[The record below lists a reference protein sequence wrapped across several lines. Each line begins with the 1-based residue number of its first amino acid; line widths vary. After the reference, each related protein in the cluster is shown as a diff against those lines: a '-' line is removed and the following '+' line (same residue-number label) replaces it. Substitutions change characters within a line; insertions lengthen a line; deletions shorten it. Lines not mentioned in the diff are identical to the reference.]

1 MAERWPDNKE
11 PPGWWGTLRGR
22 WRPTWSLGWPSEW
35 RPAWPKVR
43 PPRVSLANK
52 CLLLFGGAVL
62 LIVAVAL
69 TVPFLRMNALVNQGQ
84 FEHHRELV
92 QIWLAGE
99 RAGDPERPPELGT
112 GREAPGSV
120 RRSGVPA
127 TRLRLEQA
135 RQLAENDQVFRRA
148 IAALERGRRDEWQA
162 ARWDGG
168 TRVYRYFLAERT
180 PAAAPGEA
188 PELVSLITLTRRSDG
203 AAEQLGVNIVYLF
216 SAGCLVLG
224 LAVLVFY
231 QVTHRLILSPV
242 RQLRETAELVRDG
255 HLDTRSAI
263 RTGDEFEELAETFNL
278 MLADM
283 QTTHE
288 QLRAINR
295 ALDLKLN
302 ELAKSNSTL
311 HESARIKGEFL
322 AKVSHELRTPMN
334 SIIGFAELLLD
345 IAKAEIQSMPEGE
358 EPPASLGKRTR
369 YLQNIVNASRSL
381 LEMIE
386 SLLEMAK
393 IEAGRVE
400 LRVEAMPVREVCE
413 GLLGLISP
421 LADRKGVDVRLE
433 LSPQVP
439 VVETDSRKLQQIV
452 FNLLSNAVK
461 FIPSPAPGRAGP
473 AGTVTLRVEPLPPG
487 VLGGE
492 ERVRFSVIDTGPGI
506 APEDQSR
513 IFEKFEQ
520 GSEGL
525 SRAHQ
530 GTGLG
535 LAIVRELA
543 GVLDAELQLVSDLG
557 RGSMFSVILP
567 RKLDPARV
575 EEAKLENAFRGALA
589 GRRTLRDAR

>member
-1 MAERWPDNKE
+1 MPEPWRDDKT
-11 PPGWWGTLRGR
+11 PPGWWSNLRGR

-52 CLLLFGGAVL
+52 CLLLFGGAIL
-62 LIVAVAL
+62 LIVLVAL
-69 TVPFLRMNALVNQGQ
+69 LLPLLRMHALSAEWQLDLNRSMV
-84 FEHHRELV
+84 
-92 QIWLAGE
+92 E
-99 RAGDPERPPELGT
+99 RWVEGDT
-112 GREAPGSV
+112 A
-120 RRSGVPA
+120 VPA
-127 TRLRLEQA
+127 ERLPIDRARRLAQDD
-135 RQLAENDQVFRRA
+135 RDLRRA
-148 IAALERGRRDEWQA
+148 LARFDRATRTEHQT
-162 ARWDGG
+162 ARWDRGS
-168 TRVYRYFLAERT
+168 RVYRYFRAERVPS
-180 PAAAPGEA
+180 PAPPGVEGQLA
-188 PELVSLITLTRRSDG
+188 SVVMLERRSLG
-203 AAEQLGVNIVYLF
+203 AGVEVLVNIVYLF

-224 LAVLVFY
+224 LAVVVFY
-231 QVTHRLILSPV
+231 LLTHRLILSPV

-255 HLDTRSAI
+255 HLDTRSTI

-283 QTTHE
+283 QNTHE

-302 ELAKSNSTL
+302 ELARSNTAL
-311 HESARIKGEFL
+311 HEAARIKGDFL

-345 IAKAEIQSMPEGE
+345 IARSEIQSTPEDQD
-358 EPPASLGKRTR
+358 PPPSLGKRTR
-369 YLQNIVNASRSL
+369 YLENIVNAARTL

-400 LRVEAMPVREVCE
+400 LRIESMPVREVCE

-439 VVETDSRKLQQIV
+439 VVETDVRKFQQII

-461 FIPSPAPGRAGP
+461 FIPAPAPGRTGS
-473 AGTVTLRVEPLPPG
+473 AGTVTLRVEPLPPSAHA
-487 VLGGE
+487 GE
-492 ERVRFSVIDTGPGI
+492 DRVRFSVIDTGPGI
-506 APEDQSR
+506 APEDQAR

-543 GVLDAELQLVSDLG
+543 GVLDAELQLVSDVG

-567 RKLDPARV
+567 RKLDPARA

-589 GRRTLRDAR
+589 GRRPLREA